1 MPKAESLK
9 NWKVRGET
17 LRQVNRLCLDLDV
30 TQADL
35 AVMALVALRADPVVR
50 AGRVKALVSH
60 WMESSEP
67 EPAPRPADPPDSR

>member
-1 MPKAESLK
+1 
-9 NWKVRGET
+9 
-17 LRQVNRLCLDLDV
+17 
-30 TQADL
+30 L